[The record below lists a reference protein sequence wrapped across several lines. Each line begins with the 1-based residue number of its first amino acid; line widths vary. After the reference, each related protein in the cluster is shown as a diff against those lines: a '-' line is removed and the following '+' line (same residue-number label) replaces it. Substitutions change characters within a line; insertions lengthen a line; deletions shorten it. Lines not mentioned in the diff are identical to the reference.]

1 MIAVIAD
8 DLTGAAELGGI
19 GLTYG
24 LHVEIA
30 MSVNPQST
38 ADLLVIATDARSVSE
53 PEAVQEMTRASK
65 ALLQMKPRLIFK
77 KVDSVLRGH
86 VIAETQAQLVVFG
99 VEKALIVPANPALG
113 RTLINGTYYVNGQPI
128 DQTHFSEDPEF
139 PITDSDVLRRLSV
152 NFAQLTVQPHT
163 TELPKQGIVIGEVS
177 STDDLRAWA
186 KRVDTETM
194 IGGGSGFFTA
204 ILNSLKLPEFVSK
217 EPAKLGETRLYVCGS
232 AFGERVAL
240 VKKAADAGQ
249 AVSYMPNTLTHI
261 SRFNE
266 SDLAGWV
273 AEIVGC
279 FQQYNQVIIAIEP
292 GLIDDDKRAAVHLRT
307 VMAMAVSRVLSE
319 TKTQELI
326 IEGGSTASA
335 VLRAIGVTRL
345 VPVQEL
351 APGVVR
357 SDAIEKDSLHI
368 TVKPGSYRWPADL
381 WTC

>member
-1 MIAVIAD
+1 
-8 DLTGAAELGGI
+8 
-19 GLTYG
+19 
-24 LHVEIA
+24 
-30 MSVNPQST
+30 
-38 ADLLVIATDARSVSE
+38 
-53 PEAVQEMTRASK
+53 
-65 ALLQMKPRLIFK
+65 
-77 KVDSVLRGH
+77 
-86 VIAETQAQLVVFG
+86 
-99 VEKALIVPANPALG
+99 
-113 RTLINGTYYVNGQPI
+113 
-128 DQTHFSEDPEF
+128 
-139 PITDSDVLRRLSV
+139 
-152 NFAQLTVQPHT
+152 VQPHT

-186 KRVDTETM
+186 KRVDAQTM

-204 ILNSLKLPEFVSK
+204 ILDSLQLPEFISK
-217 EPAKLGETRLYVCGS
+217 EPAKLGENRLYVCGS

-368 TVKPGSYRWPADL
+368 TVKPGSYRWPAGL